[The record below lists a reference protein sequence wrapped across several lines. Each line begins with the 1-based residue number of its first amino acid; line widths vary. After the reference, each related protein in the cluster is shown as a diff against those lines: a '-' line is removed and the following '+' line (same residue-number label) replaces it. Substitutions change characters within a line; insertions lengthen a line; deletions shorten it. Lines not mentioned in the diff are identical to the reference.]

1 MKLLIKSSGVT
12 FGKEPSSVEYAEAIQ
27 DAHKNYLKMIEQ
39 NGFNVIFK
47 ESISPFVSEVEYY
60 CKSWGPDKISVD
72 VTVRENS
79 MGPDRISKLWIN
91 GAPIS
96 VYDSYDPTAPYRTI
110 RECNM
115 YDIVRDILPNIN
127 SEKIIWK

>member
-60 CKSWGPDKISVD
+60 CKSWG
-72 VTVRENS
+72 T
-79 MGPDRISKLWIN
+79 
-91 GAPIS
+91 
-96 VYDSYDPTAPYRTI
+96 
-110 RECNM
+110 
-115 YDIVRDILPNIN
+115 
-127 SEKIIWK
+127 

>member
-1 MKLLIKSSGVT
+1 
-12 FGKEPSSVEYAEAIQ
+12 
-27 DAHKNYLKMIEQ
+27 
-39 NGFNVIFK
+39 
-47 ESISPFVSEVEYY
+47 
-60 CKSWGPDKISVD
+60 
-72 VTVRENS
+72 

-115 YDIVRDILPNIN
+115 YDIVQDILPNIN